1 MYKSGDDANEQALES
16 VLYAE
21 MAVQEAVELGGMV
34 KSSHAGA
41 GCLESVGRC

>member
-1 MYKSGDDANEQALES
+1 MLQVVLMYKSGDDANEQALES

-34 KSSHAGA
+34 RTRVPVRAA
-41 GCLESVGRC
+41 